1 MTLNRALDNIKFINR
16 DGIYLE
22 VSVYCKKKRYTALLE
37 DYREISEFEN
47 CELAEPIK
55 IEALRSDL
63 FIHVCYQLDSDTLSA
78 LSKTTLWEDFEE
90 WLQKE

>member
-1 MTLNRALDNIKFINR
+1 MTLLRALDNIKFINR
-16 DGIYLE
+16 DGLYLE
-22 VSVYCKKKRYTALLE
+22 VSVYGKKKRYTALLE
-37 DYREISEFEN
+37 DYREIGGFYD

-63 FIHVCYQLDSDTLSA
+63 FIHVCFQLDSDTLSA